1 MNEQREELE
10 NRLGHYTVLD
20 FSDRDSIKLSE
31 LFNTRNGYTPSKHN
45 TMFWENGELPWFRM
59 EDIRANGR
67 ILSDALQHITMEAAK
82 NKPFPANSIIVST
95 TATIGEHAL
104 ITEDFLCN
112 QQFTCLSLKDK
123 YKKQYDM
130 KFLFYYCFKLDEYC
144 LQNLNQGNFA
154 SVNMTK
160 FGRFKF
166 PVISLQEQREIVR
179 ILDKFTELETELETE
194 LQLRKKQYEY
204 YRDQLLTFRGG
215 GTAILTFRRIEC
227 FARLQPFDMERGIKF
242 QKQEVCILYM
252 DVRALLDQQMFTTM
266 RMVQLLVI

>member
-215 GTAILTFRRIEC
+215 GGTAILILHSC
-227 FARLQPFDMERGIKF
+227 GNYCSSIARMAWNGSR
-242 QKQEVCILYM
+242 
-252 DVRALLDQQMFTTM
+252 
-266 RMVQLLVI
+266 